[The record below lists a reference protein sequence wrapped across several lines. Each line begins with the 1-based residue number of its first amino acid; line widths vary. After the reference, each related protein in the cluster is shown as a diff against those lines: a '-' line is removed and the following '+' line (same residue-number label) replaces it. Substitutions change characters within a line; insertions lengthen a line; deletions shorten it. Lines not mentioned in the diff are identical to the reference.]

1 MDLNIQKNKVA
12 IIGIN
17 DQETLNLLS
26 EKNELETFPYII
38 DSFLIEGEA
47 MKKSLQAGTVIFYD
61 NITEELE
68 QLEVETVLINIAY
81 FSRRDI
87 FDILSSCI
95 YNGKKVIKID
105 ITPFE
110 KSSFPPIINFSPIK
124 IEDLFHENLPN
135 NFNLLKEE
143 YFNKTILITG
153 GAGSIG
159 KGLVLNLSKYKP
171 KLLVIIDHS
180 ESDLWELELELKKTD
195 GETKFEFELLDIRDK
210 NRLQNVFD
218 QYGFNIVFHTAA
230 YKQVPLLER
239 NLYEAINVN
248 LLATIELVHLANQF
262 NVEKFNFL
270 STDKAVNPSSIMG
283 LTKRASE
290 VYIKSFNKEK
300 STTTKF
306 FISRLGNVIGS
317 KGSVVPFFE
326 RQINENINLTVTDT
340 QVERYFISNLNAC
353 QLLLEVLNLKDRE
366 ETFVFDMGYSI
377 KILEIAQLMLL
388 IFNKNLDIKIIGLRK
403 GEKLMESLISD
414 KETLGETANAR
425 INRVI
430 GEDRGFEEINKIISE
445 LIIVNKSID
454 NRESLKLVQQLVP
467 EYKKT
472 SINEL
477 S

>member
-26 EKNELETFPYII
+26 EKNERETFPYII

-290 VYIKSFNKEK
+290 VYI
-300 STTTKF
+300 
-306 FISRLGNVIGS
+306 
-317 KGSVVPFFE
+317 
-326 RQINENINLTVTDT
+326 
-340 QVERYFISNLNAC
+340 
-353 QLLLEVLNLKDRE
+353 
-366 ETFVFDMGYSI
+366 
-377 KILEIAQLMLL
+377 
-388 IFNKNLDIKIIGLRK
+388 
-403 GEKLMESLISD
+403 
-414 KETLGETANAR
+414 
-425 INRVI
+425 
-430 GEDRGFEEINKIISE
+430 
-445 LIIVNKSID
+445 
-454 NRESLKLVQQLVP
+454 
-467 EYKKT
+467 
-472 SINEL
+472 
-477 S
+477 